1 MVDSAHYTL
10 TALLTSANYS
20 QAGMK
25 SMVIK
30 LLRVGSLVT
39 VLFAVSL
46 LFLPRLNQVFTPPV
60 VQKPETVLPP
70 PGVKHLAKV
79 EDLVFEITNQA
90 RQAKGLPPFIKDAE
104 LTQVARAFSNDMLV
118 RRFFDHTTP
127 DGVSFDERISNRY
140 RHRVR
145 IMGENIWYASG
156 YSLGKIQQVVKEI
169 VDDWMSSPGHREN
182 ILDPKFTHLG
192 VGVSASH
199 HTIRATQEFVGRSN
213 VFSFGELITPW
224 LIKINQL

>member
-1 MVDSAHYTL
+1 
-10 TALLTSANYS
+10 
-20 QAGMK
+20 MK
-25 SMVIK
+25 SMVTK
-30 LLRVGSLVT
+30 LMRVGFLVA

-46 LFLPRLNQVFTPPV
+46 VFMPRLNQAFTPPV
-60 VQKPETVLPP
+60 VQKPEEVVPP
-70 PGVKHLAKV
+70 PGVRHLPKV
-79 EDLVFEITNQA
+79 EDLVFELTNRA

-104 LTQVARAFSNDMLV
+104 LTQVARAFSDDMLV

-127 DGVSFDERISNRY
+127 DGVSFDERIADRY

-156 YSLGKIQQVVKEI
+156 YNVDQIKQVAKEI

-192 VGVSASH
+192 VGISARN
-199 HTIRATQEFVGRSN
+199 HTIRATQEFVGRSKL
-213 VFSFGELITPW
+213 FSLRDLMT
-224 LIKINQL
+224 QDH